1 MFTLLSRKLTCLAW
15 VAGLAFVGT
24 MLLAP
29 AASAEGGS
37 MYGTH
42 TFGQV
47 AAACGSAGGTFNVRP
62 DGGYGCKTVNK
73 DGSTKGVIYCDGD
86 GSCSYSCSNCPAV
99 GQGRPPWRP
108 ATAGFRR
115 RHAQQTIASRLKQQ
129 GQVGGRIQPLSSK
142 EVRGP
147 RESCSLK

>member
-1 MFTLLSRKLTCLAW
+1 MFTLLCRKLTCLAW

-99 GQGRPPWRP
+99 AKGGLHGVLRPPASAGVTPSNRSLP
-108 ATAGFRR
+108 ALGNKVKSAAAFNHSPPKKFAAR
-115 RHAQQTIASRLKQQ
+115 ASR
-129 GQVGGRIQPLSSK
+129 VH
-142 EVRGP
+142 
-147 RESCSLK
+147 